1 MRSSLLKCI
10 WAETWRNPESPED
23 GGGRGRTG
31 GDGGEK
37 ETIWEERKEED
48 MRGQD
53 GHETS
58 EEDRIGCERT

>member
-1 MRSSLLKCI
+1 MAQPR
-10 WAETWRNPESPED
+10 EPR
-23 GGGRGRTG
+23 GRGGTG
-31 GDGGEK
+31 EDGGEK

>member
-1 MRSSLLKCI
+1 MEQPR
-10 WAETWRNPESPED
+10 EPR
-23 GGGRGRTG
+23 GRGGTG
-31 GDGGEK
+31 EDGGEK

-58 EEDRIGCERT
+58 EEDRIGCEKHKHMRRNES